1 MNVFKEMWRSVRE
14 MNDPAKFTEQER

>member
-1 MNVFKEMWRSVRE
+1 MNVFKEMWRGVPE